1 MAVATATMVAR
12 EGADCIL
19 CCQAM
24 GLPIDGNLPGHLH
37 KWGNGM
43 LVTRIRTSLEYEVFS
58 ASEFFLN
65 MLVSKKSQLLLEE
78 CLSVEY
84 VDSNGSKTP
93 VYFQKNIDAMGG
105 RFVSFPAK
113 EGTINVDYTVSV
125 VTNHA
130 RRLSEAAIYPIGRLP
145 KKTIPCLRPSR
156 YCESDVLSAQVQ
168 ALFCAQ
174 GDGIVLV
181 ESIIDWIQEH
191 VQYEVGY
198 SDSTTSAADV
208 FEKRKGVCRD
218 FAHLAITFCRA
229 LNIPARFCVGYVYF
243 EEPPQDFHA
252 IFEAYLGGRW
262 IKFDPTGL
270 APPDNLVVIARGNDA
285 QDTPFATIFGN
296 IKPSRMRIN
305 IEQEDPYS
313 DLHLKAGDEQA
324 AIIGR

>member
-1 MAVATATMVAR
+1 
-12 EGADCIL
+12 
-19 CCQAM
+19 
-24 GLPIDGNLPGHLH
+24 
-37 KWGNGM
+37 M
-43 LVTRIRTSLEYEVFS
+43 LVTRIRTSLEYEIFS

-65 MLVSKKSQLLLEE
+65 MLVSKKSQLILEE
-78 CLSVEY
+78 CLSVDY
-84 VDSNGSKTP
+84 IDGNGIKAP
-93 VYFQKNIDAMGG
+93 VHFQKNIDAVGG
-105 RFVSFPAK
+105 RFVSFPANQ
-113 EGTINVDYTVSV
+113 GTINVDYTVNV
-125 VTNHA
+125 VTNNT
-130 RRLSEAAIYPIGRLP
+130 RRVSEAAIYPIGRLP

-156 YCESDVLSAQVQ
+156 YCQSDELSSQVQ

-181 ESIIDWIQEH
+181 ESIIDWIQENI
-191 VQYEVGY
+191 QYEVGF
-198 SDSTTSAADV
+198 SNSTTSAVDV

-262 IKFDPTGL
+262 IKFDPTRL
-270 APPDNLVVIARGNDA
+270 APPDSLVVIARGNDA
-285 QDTPFATIFGN
+285 KDTPFATIFGN
-296 IKPSRMRIN
+296 IKPIRMRIN

>member
-1 MAVATATMVAR
+1 
-12 EGADCIL
+12 
-19 CCQAM
+19 
-24 GLPIDGNLPGHLH
+24 
-37 KWGNGM
+37 M
-43 LVTRIRTSLEYEVFS
+43 LVSTIRTSLEYEIFS

-65 MLVSKKSQLLLEE
+65 MLASKKSQLILEE
-78 CLSVEY
+78 HLSVDYAEA
-84 VDSNGSKTP
+84 NGSRTP
-93 VYFQKNIDAMGG
+93 VRFQKNIDAVGG

-113 EGTINVDYTVSV
+113 EGTIHVDYSVRV
-125 VTNHA
+125 VTNNA
-130 RRLSEAAIYPIGRLP
+130 RRPSEAAIYPIARLP

-168 ALFCAQ
+168 ALFSAQ

-181 ESIIDWIQEH
+181 ESMIDWIQENI
-191 VQYEVGY
+191 QYEVGC
-198 SDSTTSAADV
+198 SDPTTSAADV

-229 LNIPARFCVGYVYF
+229 LNIPARFCVGYIYF
-243 EEPPQDFHA
+243 AEPPQDFHA

-262 IKFDPTGL
+262 IKFDPTRL

-285 QDTPFATIFGN
+285 KDTPFATIFGN
-296 IKPSRMRIN
+296 IKPTRMRIN

-313 DLHLKAGDEQA
+313 DFRVKAGDEQA